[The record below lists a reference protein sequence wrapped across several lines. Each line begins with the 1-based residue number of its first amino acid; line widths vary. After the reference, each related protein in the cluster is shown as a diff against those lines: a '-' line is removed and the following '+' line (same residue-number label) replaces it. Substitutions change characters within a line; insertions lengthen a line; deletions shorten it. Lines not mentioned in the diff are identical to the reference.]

1 MTSMHGMQN
10 GTHLS
15 GRRSRLSDD
24 GIQCCWLAGAVRAK
38 QAEDFTSVH
47 REAAV
52 DDSHL
57 RISSS
62 VAGVTTALQS
72 EALWP
77 ATTILLVQVLNHQ
90 QCRLQ
95 HRHAHTAQLRSGN
108 YETSTTTKNDIGPPY
123 SLGNIYMA
131 RMSHAA
137 TDAHHLPLHSFSAAA
152 HCCCHAR
159 CCVSCPSDWQT
170 DTTPLNTLTAYAEHV
185 TIHFQALYQDN
196 SGELV
201 PKKHPFTHILPLWLS
216 YIFN

>member
-24 GIQCCWLAGAVRAK
+24 SIQCCWLAGAVRAK

-62 VAGVTTALQS
+62 VARVTTALQS
-72 EALWP
+72 QALWP

-108 YETSTTTKNDIGPPY
+108 YETSTTTKNDVGPPY
-123 SLGNIYMA
+123 SLRNIYMA

-159 CCVSCPSDWQT
+159 CCVSCPGDRQT

-185 TIHFQALYQDN
+185 TIHFQALFSRQLWWA
-196 SGELV
+196 GT
-201 PKKHPFTHILPLWLS
+201 KKTSI
-216 YIFN
+216 Y